1 MDELGIMLDRERQM
15 PYDFTYMWDLK
26 NKTNETETNS
36 QIKKAKWWWSQHRQ
50 VGRQVE
56 KMKGIKKYKLPAI
69 K

>member
-36 QIKKAKWWWSQHRQ
+36 QIKKAK
-50 VGRQVE
+50 
-56 KMKGIKKYKLPAI
+56 
-69 K
+69 